1 MGRKVAPVIQCYR
14 KMYKV
19 KKVLETTNSALVRHA
34 LQQEYDDLNRE
45 INHLQERVGMTDG
58 QESTIHTK

>member
-1 MGRKVAPVIQCYR
+1 MGRKVAPIIQCYR

-19 KKVLETTNSALVRHA
+19 KKVLDTTNSALVRNV
-34 LQQEYDDLNRE
+34 LQQEYEDLDRE

-58 QESTIHTK
+58 TKNNA

>member
-1 MGRKVAPVIQCYR
+1 VGRKVAPIIQCYR

-19 KKVLETTNSALVRHA
+19 KKVLDTTNSALVRNV
-34 LQQEYDDLNRE
+34 LQQEYEDLDRE

-58 QESTIHTK
+58 TKNNA